1 MRLCTQHQAD
11 ANIPLAKP
19 GPESATD
26 VSPLEPKHVAD
37 DSIAAASSLTGHF
50 PSRDDTRVESSTES
64 AESLLVHNI
73 DLEMAY
79 LASVPTPTHSVDI
92 ITEGSSL
99 PGVQRTKNKKPTSEP
114 YSLIYTPSHSLRK
127 FKGTREKGKL
137 HFFLMEILSSKWLS
151 ELEMEDPA
159 FFPQLPFDEYSFDET
174 NFQSLS
180 SESYSSYPNI
190 EQKIS
195 QNDVSCN
202 NIEAYRQVEEEEEL
216 KRPMKQLKT
225 NNWSFSMNQNIPP
238 KVSSSSSHIISF
250 NNSDSPPPVSQQHY
264 GLDSDVKPS
273 FNEVSKR
280 AVGSLTRTPLHA
292 QDHVIAERKRREKL
306 SQRFISLSTLIPGLK
321 KTDKASILGD
331 AIKYMKQLQEKV
343 ATLEEQAAK
352 KMVES
357 VILVKKTQI
366 YADDETSSSD
376 ENFDTQSNKPFPE
389 IEARVSDKDVL
400 LTKVEKLHLSV
411 VNTNVLPFGQATLD
425 ITIVTQMEAEFS
437 MTGKDLVKNLRLALL
452 KFM

>member
-1 MRLCTQHQAD
+1 
-11 ANIPLAKP
+11 
-19 GPESATD
+19 
-26 VSPLEPKHVAD
+26 
-37 DSIAAASSLTGHF
+37 
-50 PSRDDTRVESSTES
+50 
-64 AESLLVHNI
+64 
-73 DLEMAY
+73 
-79 LASVPTPTHSVDI
+79 
-92 ITEGSSL
+92 
-99 PGVQRTKNKKPTSEP
+99 
-114 YSLIYTPSHSLRK
+114 
-127 FKGTREKGKL
+127 
-137 HFFLMEILSSKWLS
+137 MEILSSKWLS

-159 FFPQLPFDEYSFDET
+159 FFPQLPFDEYSFDDA
-174 NFQSLS
+174 NFQSFS

-190 EQKIS
+190 DQKIS
-195 QNDVSCN
+195 QNDVSCT
-202 NIEAYRQVEEEEEL
+202 NIGAYRYRQVEEEEEL

-250 NNSDSPPPVSQQHY
+250 NNSDSPPAVSQQHY
-264 GLDSDVKPS
+264 GLDCDVKPS

-280 AVGSLTRTPLHA
+280 TVGSLTRTPLHA

-306 SQRFISLSTLIPGLK
+306 SQRFISLSALIPGLK

-376 ENFDTQSNKPFPE
+376 ENFDTRSNKPFPE

-400 LTKVEKLHLSV
+400 IRIHCEKNKGFISNIINEVEKLYLSV

-425 ITIVTQMEAEFS
+425 ITIVAQMGAEFS
-437 MTGKDLVKNLRLALL
+437 MTGKDLVKHLRLALL

>member
-1 MRLCTQHQAD
+1 
-11 ANIPLAKP
+11 
-19 GPESATD
+19 
-26 VSPLEPKHVAD
+26 
-37 DSIAAASSLTGHF
+37 
-50 PSRDDTRVESSTES
+50 
-64 AESLLVHNI
+64 
-73 DLEMAY
+73 
-79 LASVPTPTHSVDI
+79 
-92 ITEGSSL
+92 
-99 PGVQRTKNKKPTSEP
+99 
-114 YSLIYTPSHSLRK
+114 
-127 FKGTREKGKL
+127 
-137 HFFLMEILSSKWLS
+137 MEILSSKWLS

-202 NIEAYRQVEEEEEL
+202 NIEAYRQVEEL

-225 NNWSFSMNQNIPP
+225 NSWSFSMNQNIPP

-250 NNSDSPPPVSQQHY
+250 NNSDSPPPLSHQHY

-331 AIKYMKQLQEKV
+331 AIKYMQQLQEKV

-376 ENFDTQSNKPFPE
+376 ENFDTQSHKPFPE

-400 LTKVEKLHLSV
+400 IRIHCEKNKGFISNIINEVEKLHLSV

-425 ITIVTQMEAEFS
+425 ITIVSQMEAEFS